1 MSRSNAAAINR
12 RVNVPTAQNGNSF
25 KPSITN
31 SITPQQQPPVLTL
44 PQVISVFDNRIML
57 LEKFMSEAK
66 LNPVENNVQPAP
78 VETNVQ
84 PAPVETNAQPAP
96 VENNVQPAPV
106 ETNVQTKSNFNSI
119 EHVSINDFNTIISE
133 FNSRFELFAHEISDL
148 KDVIMKLQTY
158 TMEVNKTLLEEKNKS
173 NTIVVT
179 NNNLVNANE
188 ESLIVNN
195 NSNETIESN
204 EKIADFNNT
213 SIDLKNLIKQEFLQ
227 TN

>member
-12 RVNVPTAQNGNSF
+12 RVNVPTAQTGNSF

-31 SITPQQQPPVLTL
+31 SITPQQQQPPVLTL

-84 PAPVETNAQPAP
+84 PAPL
-96 VENNVQPAPV
+96 ENNVQPAPV

-148 KDVIMKLQTY
+148 KDVIMKLQSY
-158 TMEVNKTLLEEKNKS
+158 TMEVNKSLLEEKNKS

-179 NNNLVNANE
+179 NNNLVNASE

-195 NSNETIESN
+195 NSIETNESN
-204 EKIADFNNT
+204 EKIAEYNNT